1 MNREEIIKKITSVF
15 RTVFD
20 DENLEINEES
30 NSDNVKGWDS
40 LNHIYLVVE
49 IEQSFEMKFTAQ
61 EIRSWET
68 VENIINSI
76 LDRQKQ

>member
-15 RTVFD
+15 RNVFD

-30 NSDNVKGWDS
+30 NSDNVNGWDS

-76 LDRQKQ
+76 LDRQKP